1 MTKIVRRAL
10 ISTFP
15 TIHSARHMP
24 SASTTKNPGRSLRV
38 LYAEDLGALRE
49 LMRLVLVPEGH
60 QLETCTDGSAACE
73 RLVRGPHDFDLL
85 ITDHHMPVMNGLELV
100 RAVRL
105 MPFTGRIIVFS
116 SELNP
121 AIHEEYMRL
130 KVDQV
135 LAKPVRPAA
144 LRSLLAQM
152 FPLVPQSA

>member
-1 MTKIVRRAL
+1 MTPFSSKPKA
-10 ISTFP
+10 
-15 TIHSARHMP
+15 ARQ
-24 SASTTKNPGRSLRV
+24 SLRV

-49 LMRLVLVPEGH
+49 LMRLVLTPEGH
-60 QLETCTDGSAACE
+60 TLETCPDGNAACE

-85 ITDHHMPVMNGLELV
+85 ITDHHMPVMNGLDLV

-121 AIHEEYMRL
+121 AIHDEYMRL

-144 LRSLLAQM
+144 LRTLLTEM
-152 FPLVPQSA
+152 FPVPEPV